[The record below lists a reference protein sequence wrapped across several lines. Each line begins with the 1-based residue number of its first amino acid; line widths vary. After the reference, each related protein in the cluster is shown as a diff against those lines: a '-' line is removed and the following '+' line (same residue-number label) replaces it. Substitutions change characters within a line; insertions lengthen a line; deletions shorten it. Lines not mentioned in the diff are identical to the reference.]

1 MKHRWVLSV
10 AAAALLLFTTTTAAV
25 AKDDD
30 VARPRV
36 KAEQKQKAQV
46 KAATTT
52 KKTAAKKKAAKPAL
66 KSAAKAAQPMAA
78 AKPST
83 DVEQRIT
90 KAGDHRF
97 TIQHGGLPRTYR
109 VHVPK
114 HYDASE
120 PAPLL
125 VALHGGG
132 VDRPADDGLDGL
144 ARESEAHGF
153 IAVFPDAYA
162 PAAKG
167 RKASWN
173 AGNCCGDA
181 REQKVDDVGFIQQVV
196 ANVFRQVSIDRGRIY
211 AAGMSDGGMM
221 AYRLACDAPGL
232 FKGVASVGGA
242 DSTIACTPDKPISVV
257 HFHAA
262 NDPHVPFKSAPA
274 TTAKWAALNGC
285 SAKPRRILEK
295 DGAYCEV
302 HSYCRG
308 LAEVQLC
315 VTDTGGHSWP
325 GAKARPGAPAPSQA
339 IMASRVMWE
348 FLISR

>member
-1 MKHRWVLSV
+1 MRKHRWVLSV

-25 AKDDD
+25 AKDDE
-30 VARPRV
+30 VPRPRV
-36 KAEQKQKAQV
+36 KAAQKQKAPV
-46 KAATTT
+46 KATVT
-52 KKTAAKKKAAKPAL
+52 KKKAVQPAL
-66 KSAAKAAQPMAA
+66 KAAAKPTPKVAQPMA

-83 DVEQRIT
+83 DVQQRIT

-97 TIQHGGLPRTYR
+97 LIQHGGLARTYR

-132 VDRPADDGLDGL
+132 MERMADDGLDSL
-144 ARESEAHGF
+144 VRESEAHGF

-167 RKASWN
+167 KKASWN

-196 ANVFRQVSIDRGRIY
+196 ANVFRQVSIDRARIY

-221 AYRLACDAPGL
+221 AYRLACDSPGL

-242 DSTIACTPDKPISVV
+242 DNTVACTPDQPISVV

-262 NDPHVPFKSAPA
+262 NDPHVPFKSAPE

-295 DGAYCEV
+295 DGAYCEA

-308 LAEVQLC
+308 QAEVQLC

-325 GAKARPGAPAPSQA
+325 GAKARPGATAPSQA
-339 IMASRVMWE
+339 IAASRMMWE